1 MKTMRKLFLVAAMI
15 AVAISA
21 EAQYGR
27 RGDDSWWREGNYEH
41 QRDRRYDDHRGYGKR
56 YDNPIDEMQRDL
68 RREIE
73 VGIRRGSITRY
84 ESKRLYRELD
94 QIERREDRYFD
105 DGFLSKREFND
116 LARDLTQLNREVRQQ
131 KRDDDRNAPRSR
143 YDDRYGRNRY

>member
-1 MKTMRKLFLVAAMI
+1 MKTMRKLFLMAAMI

-27 RGDDSWWREGNYEH
+27 RSDNNWKNDGDYEH
-41 QRDRRYDDHRGYGKR
+41 HRDRRYDDRRGYGKR
-56 YDNPIDEMQRDL
+56 YDNPIDEMQRDI

-73 VGIRRGSITRY
+73 VGIRQGTITRS
-84 ESKRLYRELD
+84 ESRRLNRELD

-116 LARDLTQLNREVRQQ
+116 LARDLTQLNREVRRER
-131 KRDDDRNAPRSR
+131 RDN
-143 YDDRYGRNRY
+143 DRYGRRY